1 MSKEKNNSRTRPR
14 AVAKPS
20 QNAIYHLA
28 SVCIDYWCSGAERHF
43 RCLDACHHTIIST
56 SFLMQYV
63 TVKSEL
69 DWVIFGWLVH
79 NTFLYGHGQC
89 SDKCRLHSGLSASW
103 SGQTK
108 SSMARPYVYGEHSA
122 PQHKITFL
130 SFRCCR
136 SQGLEKVSLL
146 LDFFLPNQAACPYI
160 LTYFCQVWTPSFGCF
175 TYVPISDS
183 QFLPPWTRCL
193 TTSLTPLGLMIVRG
207 KVTLDRLSLR

>member
-89 SDKCRLHSGLSASW
+89 SDKCRLHSELSASW
-103 SGQTK
+103 SGAKPNQ
-108 SSMARPYVYGEHSA
+108 AWPYVYGEHSA
-122 PQHKITFL
+122 PQHKITTSWEQKSYDLQKLEGFWHPRFDNFIQGEPL
-130 SFRCCR
+130 YPALLTIFPKVGGLWDPVSWLYLER
-136 SQGLEKVSLL
+136 S
-146 LDFFLPNQAACPYI
+146 N
-160 LTYFCQVWTPSFGCF
+160 PS
-175 TYVPISDS
+175 
-183 QFLPPWTRCL
+183 
-193 TTSLTPLGLMIVRG
+193 
-207 KVTLDRLSLR
+207 